1 MRGAARS
8 SMAIFVRQSHESEL
22 ARHRS
27 VRGQFLV
34 AIGLIVTTMLAAA
47 TGMVL
52 LGPDEGRLPQ
62 RFAAALWNAVNA
74 LSTAGDFG
82 ALTGRQKVWM
92 GIVLVLGGA
101 AMVYATGTLTSLL
114 VSGAPW
120 RARQQRRLERQM
132 QKLSGHAIVC
142 GYGETGRAVAARFA
156 SRGMKVVVI
165 DRDPEA
171 ARRASDAGHLAVQG
185 EAGEEQTLLDA
196 GIAASAVV
204 AALLGGHPEK
214 LAVTIMARNLAPNAM
229 MISTAASATG
239 REWLKVAGAAAVVM
253 APDLVAAEFDR
264 AVAERFP
271 GSGAA

>member
-1 MRGAARS
+1 MP
-8 SMAIFVRQSHESEL
+8 IFVRQSHESEL

-27 VRGQFLV
+27 VRRQFLFAV
-34 AIGLIVTTMLAAA
+34 GLIAATMLAAA

-52 LGPDEGRLPQ
+52 LGPDGGALPQ

-82 ALTGRQKVWM
+82 ELTGRQKIWM
-92 GIVLVLGGA
+92 GVVLVLGGA

-120 RARQQRRLERQM
+120 RARQQRRMERQM
-132 QKLSGHAIVC
+132 QNLRGHAIVC
-142 GYGETGRAVAARFA
+142 GYGETGKAVAARFA
-156 SRGMKVVVI
+156 SRGIKVVVI
-165 DRDPEA
+165 DRDADA
-171 ARRASDAGHLAVQG
+171 ARHASDAGHLVVQG
-185 EAGEEQTLLDA
+185 EAGEEQTLRDA
-196 GIAASAVV
+196 GIATCAVV

-214 LAVTIMARNLAPNAM
+214 LAVTIMARNLAPEAM
-229 MISTAASATG
+229 MISTAASPTG

-264 AVAERFP
+264 AVAERF
-271 GSGAA
+271 SGGGA